1 MDPITDNAV
10 LLQRM
15 RELFPPDIQLPGVDC
30 EIVEVDHHAGT
41 TTLRFTVDEARANQ
55 FGFVQGGVVATML
68 DGCIGIAGAVRSGGV
83 LAMPLAEMNVSFVR
97 PVPTGILIG
106 KGLVTR
112 LGRKVGFI
120 EGTLCSVDGQVLARA
135 SGTAIPT
142 PFPDTTIAP

>member
-15 RELFPPDIQLPGVDC
+15 RALFPPDIQLPGIAC
-30 EIVEVDHHAGT
+30 EIIEVDHDSGAA
-41 TTLRFTVDEARANQ
+41 TLRFDVDEARANQ
-55 FGFVQGGVVATML
+55 FGSVQGGVVATTL

-106 KGLVTR
+106 TGLVTH

-142 PFPDTTIAP
+142 PFPDTAIAP